1 MFSELSVIE
10 RHLYSEPINIQFFSK
25 IHPRIQRISG
35 PLYADGH
42 FPSAAEKAMKEVESR
57 LRELFLELKP
67 GASPPPNAAGLI
79 GALLSEKEYILLQ
92 TTQRRVTA
100 ITVAGFNLYLKEL
113 LPHIEIQHPMIICIF
128 LREKPWSRFFWQA
141 K

>member
-79 GALLSEKEYILLQ
+79 GALLSESGRLHYHHRCDRGQVRI
-92 TTQRRVTA
+92 RRGIRPGPLCHTD
-100 ITVAGFNLYLKEL
+100 
-113 LPHIEIQHPMIICIF
+113 
-128 LREKPWSRFFWQA
+128 
-141 K
+141 